1 MRIICLKIYASIS
14 FGSRAMPALLAVC
27 VQHELLLLFIYKGV
41 NGVMAFCVIIFEL
54 REHRLVCFKFCL
66 IIYVTKI

>member
-1 MRIICLKIYASIS
+1 
-14 FGSRAMPALLAVC
+14 MPALLAVC

-54 REHRLVCFKFCL
+54 REHRFGLFQVLFNSVL
-66 IIYVTKI
+66 RMLQI